1 MSKYYTPPF
10 EKRTNRA
17 MARSEVIMNK
27 LAAEQ
32 YRYNQSQI
40 ASLENVPINAVSE
53 QMYFSNL
60 YQKPEIDVISEKF
73 DQRFKNHAFG
83 SDFSLS
89 FFQRDEQ
96 IQTELPTS
104 PIQMDSL
111 VSNSD
116 PDLQLDPA
124 PLQNTISMK
133 ILPTLTLNTLTTLNV
148 NKLKH
153 QNFNQTVQYAIQNQ
167 FKQTNA
173 ELKRNQEFESKMRKH
188 EEDLRIQEKYNPV
201 IRKRGVM

>member
-53 QMYFSNL
+53 QMYFSSL

-73 DQRFKNHAFG
+73 DQRFKNLAFG
-83 SDFSLS
+83 SDFTLS

-96 IQTELPTS
+96 IQTERQLS
-104 PIQMDSL
+104 PIQMDI

-116 PDLQLDPA
+116 PDIPLDPA
-124 PLQNTISMK
+124 PLQNNISMK
-133 ILPTLTLNTLTTLNV
+133 ILPTLTLNSLTTLNV

-153 QNFNQTVQYAIQNQ
+153 QNFNQTVHYAIQNQ

-188 EEDLRIQEKYNPV
+188 EEDLRILDKYNPV

>member
-1 MSKYYTPPF
+1 
-10 EKRTNRA
+10 

-32 YRYNQSQI
+32 YRYNQSQV

-53 QMYFSNL
+53 QMYFSSL

-73 DQRFKNHAFG
+73 DKRFKNQAFG
-83 SDFSLS
+83 SDFTLS

-96 IQTELPTS
+96 IQTERQLS
-104 PIQMDSL
+104 PIQMDS
-111 VSNSD
+111 VISNSE
-116 PDLQLDPA
+116 DLPLDPA
-124 PLQNTISMK
+124 PLQQNAISMK
-133 ILPTLTLNTLTTLNV
+133 VIPTLSLNSLTTLNV

-153 QNFNQTVQYAIQNQ
+153 QNFNQVVHYAIQNQ

-173 ELKRNQEFESKMRKH
+173 ELKRTQEFENKMRKH
-188 EEDLRIQEKYNPV
+188 EEDLRIQNKYNPV